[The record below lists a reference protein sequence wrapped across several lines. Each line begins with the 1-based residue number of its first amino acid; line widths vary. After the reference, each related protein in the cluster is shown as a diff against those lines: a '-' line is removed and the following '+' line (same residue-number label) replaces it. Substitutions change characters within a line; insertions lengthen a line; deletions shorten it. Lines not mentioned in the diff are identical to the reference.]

1 MIYSNYFCRSDG
13 RKGFI
18 GMRSCSQCVWQE
30 KSEKL
35 SADRHAKMSAQGVQ
49 EWIYLGTCSHSA
61 IKSLVSVQHRDP
73 WGKEKTRRF
82 HLYFASRVHE
92 GIQTWGT
99 GKEAE
104 LVQPFMDLIN
114 LKSAGIFFTKFYML
128 AWPAGLT
135 PSPLLL
141 LSSAWVKAPC
151 FYTSFSVLFF
161 MDFIPHFYSN
171 NAASQCKQGES
182 FVCSSWDSSPKIAR
196 YQIITCTA
204 RAFLYN
210 NPSLPSIG
218 PD

>member
-35 SADRHAKMSAQGVQ
+35 SADQHAKMSAQGVQ

-135 PSPLLL
+135 PSP
-141 LSSAWVKAPC
+141 
-151 FYTSFSVLFF
+151 SFSWAQHELKHRASTLLFL
-161 MDFIPHFYSN
+161 
-171 NAASQCKQGES
+171 C
-182 FVCSSWDSSPKIAR
+182 CSSWILFP
-196 YQIITCTA
+196 TLTA
-204 RAFLYN
+204 IMQ
-210 NPSLPSIG
+210 LPSANKVRALCVPPEIHL
-218 PD
+218 PK